1 MSPSLRPSPAVL
13 ASGFLHLGVL
23 AALLFVRPPP
33 GEPAGE
39 GPPVTVRLATS
50 GDLAAAEA
58 AAAGP
63 PAEAAPPETPTSETA
78 PDPTPQPEPLP
89 APAPPVPAPR
99 SAPAPVPAPKPA
111 PRPAPTPA
119 PSPPKPVPPTPAK
132 APAAAKPSPRTP
144 ERVAANPPAKATPAA
159 PRASGGGLDLDA
171 LASQV
176 SRLGGNRPGPPAPS
190 GGARSGPS
198 AAALAGLQ
206 DRLQELWNPNCGVE
220 GGRDVRVRVS
230 FGLAPGGDLAGPVEA
245 GGLERSD
252 NPVVRAAAERAI
264 RAVHQAAPFP
274 ALASPAG
281 QRIAVNFNA
290 REACS

>member
-1 MSPSLRPSPAVL
+1 MSPALRPSPAIL
-13 ASGFLHLGVL
+13 ASGLLHLGVL
-23 AALLFVRPPP
+23 AALILVRPPA
-33 GEPAGE
+33 GDPAGE

-50 GDLAAAEA
+50 GDLSAAQA

-63 PAEAAPPETPTSETA
+63 PETPAPAEAAPAEAAPAEAVPPPPTPT
-78 PDPTPQPEPLP
+78 P
-89 APAPPVPAPR
+89 APAPSPAPTPTPTR
-99 SAPAPVPAPKPA
+99 RASETPAPVPKPA
-111 PRPAPTPA
+111 PAARPQPLPKTAATPG
-119 PSPPKPVPPTPAK
+119 K
-132 APAAAKPSPRTP
+132 PAAAT
-144 ERVAANPPAKATPAA
+144 TAA
-159 PRASGGGLDLDA
+159 PRRPAGGLDLDA
-171 LASQV
+171 LAGQV
-176 SRLGGNRPGPPAPS
+176 SRLGGNRPGPPAAA

-198 AAALAGLQ
+198 AAALAGMQDQLQ
-206 DRLQELWNPNCGVE
+206 KLWNPNCGVE

-230 FGLAPGGDLAGPVEA
+230 FTLAPAGDLSGPVEA

-274 ALASPAG
+274 DLASPTG

>member
-1 MSPSLRPSPAVL
+1 MSPALRPSPAVL
-13 ASGFLHLGVL
+13 ASGLLHLGVL
-23 AALLFVRPPP
+23 AALILVRPPA
-33 GEPAGE
+33 GDPAGE

-50 GDLAAAEA
+50 GDLAAAQA

-63 PAEAAPPETPTSETA
+63 PAAPAPAEPAQAEAAPAEPI
-78 PDPTPQPEPLP
+78 PTPP
-89 APAPPVPAPR
+89 APAPAPAPSPAPTR
-99 SAPAPVPAPKPA
+99 RVAETPAPVPKTTPAAKPQ
-111 PRPAPTPA
+111 PAQNTAPA
-119 PSPPKPVPPTPAK
+119 PSR
-132 APAAAKPSPRTP
+132 PAAASTASRP
-144 ERVAANPPAKATPAA
+144 AATTPAA
-159 PRASGGGLDLDA
+159 APARRPTGGLDLDA
-171 LASQV
+171 LAGQV
-176 SRLGGNRPGPPAPS
+176 SRLAGNRPGPPAAA

-198 AAALAGLQ
+198 AAALAGMQDQLQ
-206 DRLQELWNPNCGVE
+206 KLWNPNCGVE

-230 FGLAPGGDLAGPVEA
+230 FTLAPAGDLSGPVEA

-274 ALASPAG
+274 DLASPTG

>member
-1 MSPSLRPSPAVL
+1 MNPAVRPSPAVL
-13 ASGFLHLGVL
+13 ASGLLHLGVL
-23 AALLFVRPPP
+23 AAVILLRPPA
-33 GEPAGE
+33 GDPAGE

-50 GDLAAAEA
+50 GDLAAAQA

-63 PAEAAPPETPTSETA
+63 PEPAPPELATAEAAPA
-78 PDPTPQPEPLP
+78 EPVP
-89 APAPPVPAPR
+89 PPPVPAPTPTPSPVR
-99 SAPAPVPAPKPA
+99 RVAEPTPVPKTTTAARPQPLQKTPA
-111 PRPAPTPA
+111 AASAASRPAT
-119 PSPPKPVPPTPAK
+119 T
-132 APAAAKPSPRTP
+132 APAAAPPR
-144 ERVAANPPAKATPAA
+144 RPA
-159 PRASGGGLDLDA
+159 GGLDLDA
-171 LASQV
+171 LAGQV
-176 SRLGGNRPGPPAPS
+176 SRLAGNRPGPAAPS

-206 DRLQELWNPNCGVE
+206 DQLQKLWNPNCGVE

-230 FGLAPGGDLAGPVEA
+230 FGLSPAGDLSGPVEA

-252 NPVVRAAAERAI
+252 NAVARAAAERAI

-274 ALASPAG
+274 DLASPAG

>member
-1 MSPSLRPSPAVL
+1 MNASVRPSPAVL
-13 ASGFLHLGVL
+13 ASGLLHLGVL
-23 AALLFVRPPP
+23 AAVILLRPPA
-33 GEPAGE
+33 GDPAGE

-50 GDLAAAEA
+50 GDLAAAQA

-63 PAEAAPPETPTSETA
+63 PA
-78 PDPTPQPEPLP
+78 
-89 APAPPVPAPR
+89 APAPPEPATAEAVPAEPV
-99 SAPAPVPAPKPA
+99 SPPPVPT
-111 PRPAPTPA
+111 PTPA
-119 PSPPKPVPPTPAK
+119 PSPARRVAEPPAPVPKTTTAARPQPLQKTPAAPSAASRPATT
-132 APAAAKPSPRTP
+132 APAAATPR
-144 ERVAANPPAKATPAA
+144 RPA
-159 PRASGGGLDLDA
+159 GGLDLDA
-171 LASQV
+171 LAGQV
-176 SRLGGNRPGPPAPS
+176 SRLTGNRPGPAAPS

-206 DRLQELWNPNCGVE
+206 DQLQKLWNPNCGVE

-230 FGLAPGGDLAGPVEA
+230 FGLSPAGDLSGPVEA

-252 NPVVRAAAERAI
+252 NAVARAAAERAI

-274 ALASPAG
+274 DLASPAG

>member
-1 MSPSLRPSPAVL
+1 MSPSLRPSPALL

-23 AALLFVRPPP
+23 AALALVRPAT
-33 GEPAGE
+33 GDPAGE

-50 GDLAAAEA
+50 GDLAAAR
-58 AAAGP
+58 
-63 PAEAAPPETPTSETA
+63 AEAA
-78 PDPTPQPEPLP
+78 TPQSSPVEAEASAPSPPVEMPPPPTP
-89 APAPPVPAPR
+89 APAQTP
-99 SAPAPVPAPKPA
+99 APAPVPPPKPTA
-111 PRPAPTPA
+111 ATPQKPAPTPV
-119 PSPPKPVPPTPAK
+119 PKPAAKPTPQTNSAPTTAK
-132 APAAAKPSPRTP
+132 PAPPARSATAPAAAPRKP
-144 ERVAANPPAKATPAA
+144 A
-159 PRASGGGLDLDA
+159 GGLDLDA

-176 SRLGGNRPGPPAPS
+176 ARLGGGRPGPAPPA

-206 DRLQELWNPNCGVE
+206 DQLQRRWTPNCEVE

-230 FGLAPGGDLAGPVEA
+230 FGLSPGGDLAGPMEA

-274 ALASPAG
+274 DLASPGG

>member
-1 MSPSLRPSPAVL
+1 MNPAVRPSPAVL
-13 ASGFLHLGVL
+13 ASGLLHLGVL
-23 AALLFVRPPP
+23 AAVILLRPPA
-33 GEPAGE
+33 GDPAGE

-50 GDLAAAEA
+50 GDLAAAQA

-63 PAEAAPPETPTSETA
+63 PAAPAPPEPAPPELATAEAAPA
-78 PDPTPQPEPLP
+78 EPVP
-89 APAPPVPAPR
+89 PPPVPAPTPTPSPAR
-99 SAPAPVPAPKPA
+99 RVAEPPAPVPKPTTAARPQSLQKTPAAPSA
-111 PRPAPTPA
+111 ASRPAT
-119 PSPPKPVPPTPAK
+119 T
-132 APAAAKPSPRTP
+132 APAAAPPR
-144 ERVAANPPAKATPAA
+144 RPA
-159 PRASGGGLDLDA
+159 GGLDLDA
-171 LASQV
+171 LAGQV
-176 SRLGGNRPGPPAPS
+176 SRLAGNRPGPAAPS

-206 DRLQELWNPNCGVE
+206 DQLQKLWNPNCGVE

-230 FGLAPGGDLAGPVEA
+230 FGLSPAGDLSGPVEA

-252 NPVVRAAAERAI
+252 NAVARAAAERAI

-274 ALASPAG
+274 DLASPTG

>member
-1 MSPSLRPSPAVL
+1 MTASLRPSPAVL
-13 ASGFLHLGVL
+13 ASGLLHLGVL
-23 AALLFVRPPP
+23 AALVLVRPPA
-33 GEPAGE
+33 GDPAGE

-50 GDLAAAEA
+50 GDFAAAQA
-58 AAAGP
+58 AAAP
-63 PAEAAPPETPTSETA
+63 EASPAIAESTEPSPQPEAAPTP
-78 PDPTPQPEPLP
+78 
-89 APAPPVPAPR
+89 V
-99 SAPAPVPAPKPA
+99 
-111 PRPAPTPA
+111 PTPA
-119 PSPPKPVPPTPAK
+119 PSPAPVPPPVSPPKPTPKPVPKPTAKPATPTTSTATTAK
-132 APAAAKPSPRTP
+132 PASSARPAAA
-144 ERVAANPPAKATPAA
+144 PATA
-159 PRASGGGLDLDA
+159 PRRPAGGLDLDA

-176 SRLGGNRPGPPAPS
+176 ARLGGARPGPPAPA
-190 GGARSGPS
+190 GGARQGPS

-206 DRLQELWNPNCGVE
+206 DQLQRRWTPNCEVE

-230 FGLAPGGDLAGPVEA
+230 FGLAAGGDLSGPVEA

-274 ALASPAG
+274 DLASPGG